1 MAIVNYKTDYPLC
14 ILINNKE
21 INKDYFIDKDFTVSK
36 VLYLDRE
43 NKYDLD
49 TNLISVGK
57 FYPFPKPV
65 NFLDVLFL
73 VLLVL
78 VKRL

>member
-43 NKYDLD
+43 NKYDWFELP
-49 TNLISVGK
+49 NS
-57 FYPFPKPV
+57 
-65 NFLDVLFL
+65 
-73 VLLVL
+73 
-78 VKRL
+78 